1 MQMRCGGPSHC
12 HCCTNDAALT
22 RIVGQIDV
30 GSATVVGGSAWVGE
44 KTSGKGTER
53 GKLDPRRFK
62 NVMRRDIY
70 TKRWQ

>member
-30 GSATVVGGSAWVGE
+30 DPVTGGSARVGE
-44 KTSGKGTER
+44 KTSGKGMEI
-53 GKLDPRRFK
+53 GKRVLRRFK
-62 NVMRRDIY
+62 NFMRPDIY
-70 TKRWQ
+70 T